1 MTDRGYRISNVDV
14 TLICERPKV
23 NVEHNGRK
31 VALTLNLPLPLPLT
45 LTLTL
50 TPTPNPK
57 PTPTPDANQV
67 RLSPIFSGGGQERG
81 IATSK
86 P

>member
-31 VALTLNLPLPLPLT
+31 VRVR
-45 LTLTL
+45 
-50 TPTPNPK
+50 
-57 PTPTPDANQV
+57 V
-67 RLSPIFSGGGQERG
+67 RLGLGLG
-81 IATSK
+81 
-86 P
+86 

>member
-31 VALTLNLPLPLPLT
+31 VALTLNLPLPLPLI

-50 TPTPNPK
+50 TPTLK
-57 PTPTPDANQV
+57 PCSNQG
-67 RLSPIFSGGGQERG
+67 RPWSTTGARSTL
-81 IATSK
+81 
-86 P
+86 

>member
-14 TLICERPKV
+14 TLIAERPKV

-31 VALTLNLPLPLPLT
+31 VEAPTPTPTPTPTLTLT

-50 TPTPNPK
+50 TPTLTLTLTLTLTRSRP
-57 PTPTPDANQV
+57 
-67 RLSPIFSGGGQERG
+67 S
-81 IATSK
+81 
-86 P
+86 